1 MDPDVRTRIVMFS
14 GGVTSW
20 AAAVRCIERYGRDSV
35 VLAFADTMTENDDL
49 YAFVSQ
55 ATEQLGVPLH
65 TIRDGRNVWEV
76 FRDVRFLGNTRIDPC
91 SRVLKRDALRT
102 WLNENFTPDTGV
114 VVLGM
119 DWTEGDRIAKTAKY
133 WTPWTVEFPLS
144 EPPYIDKEEWIR
156 LATEAGL
163 PRNRL
168 YDMSFMHANCGGFCI
183 KAGQGQFAK
192 LLEHFPDTYAY
203 HEQEEQNLRTFLG
216 KDIAIL
222 RDRRGGTTKPMTM
235 KTFRERIQG
244 VEDDPSCELPY
255 DPLDIGGCGC
265 MTPGE
270 DEDGNPYAE
279 IDALL
284 DVARGT
290 VPA

>member
-1 MDPDVRTRIVMFS
+1 MSSDERTRIVMFS

-20 AAAVRCIERYGRDSV
+20 AAAMRCIDTYGKDKV

-49 YAFVSQ
+49 YAFVDK
-55 ATEQLGVPLH
+55 ATEQLDVPLH

-91 SRVLKRDALRT
+91 SRILKRDALRT
-102 WLNENFTPDTGV
+102 WLHDNFTPETGV

-133 WTPWTVEFPLS
+133 WVPWTVEFPLN
-144 EPPYIDKEEWIR
+144 EPPYVDKEEWLR
-156 LATEAGL
+156 LAGEAGL
-163 PRNRL
+163 PRNEL
-168 YDMSFMHANCGGFCI
+168 YDAGLPHANCAGFCI

-244 VEDDPSCELPY
+244 VPKDDPSCDLPY
-255 DPLDIGGCGC
+255 DPLDVGGCGC
-265 MTPGE
+265 MTPE
-270 DEDGNPYAE
+270 DDEPYAE

-284 DVARGT
+284 EVARGT